1 MNGYASY
8 SRDVRY
14 TNATNYNY
22 RWLSMKQ
29 AYRKKSQNIKTMF
42 NSVSI
47 IQMMNGTAC
56 SVFEVVSRHFHIGGT
71 VPVSVT
77 RVSVKR

>member
-1 MNGYASY
+1 MSLRQVTFKPNGIKPSDHF
-8 SRDVRY
+8 R
-14 TNATNYNY
+14 
-22 RWLSMKQ
+22 MKQ

-47 IQMMNGTAC
+47 IQMMNGAAC
-56 SVFEVVSRHFHIGGT
+56 SVFEVVSRPFDNGT